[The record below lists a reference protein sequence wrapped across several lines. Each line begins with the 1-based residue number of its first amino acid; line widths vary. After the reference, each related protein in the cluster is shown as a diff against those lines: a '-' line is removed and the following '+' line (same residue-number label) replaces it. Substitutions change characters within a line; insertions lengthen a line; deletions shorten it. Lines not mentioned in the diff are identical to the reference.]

1 MPKSLKDLFLD
12 KDYIPYEGVYAP
24 FVEKPSKPENIVNSE
39 LNGNRPLL
47 QFGKTLHKIYGKYLV
62 RI

>member
-12 KDYIPYEGVYAP
+12 KDYSIP

-39 LNGNRPLL
+39 LN
-47 QFGKTLHKIYGKYLV
+47 KTIYYIG
-62 RI
+62 